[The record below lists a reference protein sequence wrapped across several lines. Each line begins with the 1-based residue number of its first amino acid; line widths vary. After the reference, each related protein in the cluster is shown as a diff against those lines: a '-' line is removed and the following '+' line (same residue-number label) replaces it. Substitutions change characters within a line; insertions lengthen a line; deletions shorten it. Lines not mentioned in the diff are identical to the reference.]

1 MSKNNVD
8 IGSKELGAVA
18 TSEEDNP
25 GEFIGFIMFSTTG
38 DVLVPRDWLVDKWNE
53 HNLRNSLLP
62 SEPSN
67 WQAYRRTLQWIQ
79 NDGDLMNYEV
89 YSEEIGQTFNCELD
103 IEKGDEGTNVFIVY
117 AKTHFPEDVVGE
129 TGGNTSTKRIGYFNF
144 HRPEEDD
151 VPGDMMHVAEVE
163 TDNSHHDRLQRLF
176 DSARETMKDMKEHHI
191 FQDINGILQE
201 YRTGRFANAVEIRRS
216 CYFVPAHHQ
225 DSLESLQEIWK
236 EMNEYK
242 SNGEPVRIDKTP
254 VVNMEEQREL
264 VARRVREKVGTMV
277 DEIVGKIIADF
288 EEDVD
293 QTADEAAREL
303 LDELE
308 ESEGITTTY
317 NKLLGTKLT
326 IKEILEEKQE
336 GLSQD
341 AEKVVRNAI
350 NQENFEV
357 Y

>member
-1 MSKNNVD
+1 MSDNNVN

-18 TSEEDNP
+18 TEEEDNP
-25 GEFIGFIMFSTTG
+25 EEFIGFIKFSTTG
-38 DVLVPRDWLVDKWNE
+38 DVLVPRNWLVDKWKE
-53 HNLRNSLLP
+53 HNLSNSLLP

-67 WQAYRRTLQWIQ
+67 WQAYRRTLQWVQ
-79 NDGDLMNYEV
+79 NDGELMNYEV
-89 YSEEIGQTFNCELD
+89 YDEEIGQTFNCEFN

-129 TGGNTSTKRIGYFNF
+129 TGGNTSSNRVGYFDF

-151 VPGDMMHVAEVE
+151 LPGDMVHVAEVE
-163 TDNSHHDRLQRLF
+163 TDNVHYDQLQRLF
-176 DSARETMKDMKEHHI
+176 DSARETMKDMKDHHI
-191 FQDINGILQE
+191 FQDINGILEE
-201 YRTGRFANAVEIRRS
+201 YRTGRHANAVEIRRS

-225 DSLESLQEIWK
+225 DSLESLQQIWK
-236 EMNEYK
+236 EMNDYK
-242 SNGEPVRIDKTP
+242 SNGEAVRIDKTP

-293 QTADEAAREL
+293 QTADQAAREL

-308 ESEGITTTY
+308 ESKNITTSY
-317 NKLLGTKLT
+317 NELLGSKLT
-326 IKEILEEKQE
+326 IKEILKEKQE
-336 GLSQD
+336 GLSQE
-341 AEKVVRNAI
+341 AEQVVRNALD
-350 NQENFEV
+350 QENFEA